1 MTGGNNTPTQ
11 AYGEEWYW
19 DNRYAEDPSTFDW
32 YQKYPSLAPLI
43 RLYAPPQ
50 PHHPILVVGC
60 GNSGTNIYY
69 MTWNGKSVCFSTRS
83 DEILLISLIYYL
95 SFILAAFSEGMVE
108 DGYDEV
114 VNIDISSVVIDAMQ
128 NKYSNC
134 PQLKCIFDKLIQ
146 QMNLSC
152 VSVFKLD
159 DTVAIPGC
167 THCRPLKMLLTG
179 CALCVIIV
187 QTTIP

>member
-60 GNSGTNIYY
+60 GNS
-69 MTWNGKSVCFSTRS
+69 
-83 DEILLISLIYYL
+83 
-95 SFILAAFSEGMVE
+95 AFSEGMVE